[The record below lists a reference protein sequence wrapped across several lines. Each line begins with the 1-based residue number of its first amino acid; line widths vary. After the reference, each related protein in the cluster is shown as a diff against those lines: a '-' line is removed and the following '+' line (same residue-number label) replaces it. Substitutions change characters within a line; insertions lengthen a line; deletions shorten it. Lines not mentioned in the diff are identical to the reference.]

1 MALDEKDRLTI
12 MDYVNEQFKTVNA
25 KLDKL
30 TELTEQTH
38 LQEYRLNQLEN
49 EIKKMQESK
58 SANVWRVLTP
68 VLSSVISAVVSFI
81 IAGGLVK

>member
-1 MALDEKDRLTI
+1 MALDEKDKLTI
-12 MDYVNEQFKTVNA
+12 MDYVNDQFKTVNA

-38 LQEYRLNQLEN
+38 LQEYRLNQLEE
-49 EIKKMQESK
+49 EIKKMQENR
-58 SANVWRVLTP
+58 SATIWRVLTP
-68 VLSSVISAVVSFI
+68 VLSSAISAVISFI